1 MIMNNKTILIK
12 KSVISKI
19 IKHAKDEIPIEAC
32 GYLAG
37 SERYIKEIFPMN
49 NLDKSPEHFSFDPKE
64 QFNTVR
70 EARKK
75 NLELLAVYHSHPT
88 SPAKMSEED
97 KKLAYDPEMIYIIYS
112 IIDNELKA
120 FMLDSKKNIID
131 IEITGI

>member
-1 MIMNNKTILIK
+1 MNNKAVLVK

-37 SERYIKEIFPMN
+37 SGRYIQEIFPMK

-64 QFNTVR
+64 QFKTVK

-75 NLELLAVYHSHPT
+75 DLELLAVYHSHPA
-88 SPAKMSEED
+88 SPARMSEED

-131 IEITGI
+131 IEITEV